1 MVCPCPIND
10 VDCPKFKH
18 SVKMQPYDE
27 ANPPTCLSGRPD
39 VRESGAMGLSPR
51 IERGVVVTCPR
62 AITLTK
68 TLTLNVRHAGVMCWM
83 ISHVRADANALLA
96 SSDQPWRRS
105 PAAKRFIC
113 VRGRA
118 GRMRNSACLPSDNR
132 SAMRSTVGMQCL
144 RHQAGTVRGRR
155 SRFAKWF
162 KHASRRPAAHEA
174 VQSTRQPS
182 DAGCHRSHPLKD
194 DGHANPRRNRYW
206 PSCCG
211 TLTFGLATMNAAI
224 GGQHRHV
231 ALGANGDSSGHRRRL
246 VPLCRYLVA

>member
-1 MVCPCPIND
+1 MVCTCPIND
-10 VDCPKFKH
+10 VDCPKFKR

-27 ANPPTCLSGRPD
+27 ANPPTYLSGRPD
-39 VRESGAMGLSPR
+39 VRESGAMGLSSW
-51 IERGVVVTCPR
+51 IELGVVTTCPR
-62 AITLTK
+62 AVTLTK
-68 TLTLNVRHAGVMCWM
+68 ALTLSVRHAGFLCWK
-83 ISHVRADANALLA
+83 ISHVRADEYALLA

-118 GRMRNSACLPSDNR
+118 GHMAAAPASWATIAAHCELWRNA
-132 SAMRSTVGMQCL
+132 VL
-144 RHQAGTVRGRR
+144 RYQQAGDGAWPPHSVRQTVPKCISTARG
-155 SRFAKWF
+155 
-162 KHASRRPAAHEA
+162 EA

-182 DAGCHRSHPLKD
+182 DAGCHRSHSLKD

-211 TLTFGLATMNAAI
+211 TLTFGFANINAAI
-224 GGQHRHV
+224 VGQHRPV
-231 ALGANGDSSGHRRRL
+231 ALGANGASSGHLHRL